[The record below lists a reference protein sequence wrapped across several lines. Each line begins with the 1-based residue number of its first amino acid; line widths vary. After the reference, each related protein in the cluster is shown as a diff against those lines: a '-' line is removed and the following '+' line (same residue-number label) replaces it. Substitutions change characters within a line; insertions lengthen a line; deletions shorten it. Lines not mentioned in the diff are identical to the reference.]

1 MLSLGQSALIF
12 MGFGISFCICLELYD
27 YFVAKIKEAYHAGEN
42 IPIPDPAQVAFNTA
56 NRAGSYVERCITFS
70 ALKVEP
76 SSKLVFEDCPIARAR
91 YPAFSVFAKRRHGDA
106 FLFV

>member
-12 MGFGISFCICLELYD
+12 MGFGITFCICLDLYD
-27 YFVAKIKEAYHAGEN
+27 YFVAKMKEAYHAGEN
-42 IPIPDPAQVAFNTA
+42 IPIPDLAQIAFITA
-56 NRAGSYVERCITFS
+56 NTAGSYLERSITFT
-70 ALKVEP
+70 APKVEP

-91 YPAFSVFAKRRHGDA
+91 YPAFSVFAKRHHGGA